1 MLSLKKCNEILNKKE
16 KKYTHDQVMKV
27 RELLYQ
33 IAEIVY
39 ESKLSENEKLRG

>member
-16 KKYTHDQVMKV
+16 KKYTTDQVMKV

-33 IAEIVY
+33 LAEIVY
-39 ESKLSENEKLRG
+39 ESKLTEDEKLRR